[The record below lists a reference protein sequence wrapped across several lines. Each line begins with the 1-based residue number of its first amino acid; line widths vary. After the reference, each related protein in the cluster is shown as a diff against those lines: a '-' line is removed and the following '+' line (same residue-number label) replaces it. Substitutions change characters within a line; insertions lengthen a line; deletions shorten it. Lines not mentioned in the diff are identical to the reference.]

1 MLKISQENN
10 FKSLTTNSTGIL
22 KKSKKNFLKLFRK
35 SFESSVMNF
44 SISLIRQFLFKY
56 NIKFFNI
63 ILPSLMS
70 WIRRNVWTLLQNWR
84 YCFLP
89 SKYSV
94 FCPSTFYNLIRMSLI
109 LYLKY
114 WQSDLLYV
122 AEYFENC
129 ISADFL
135 LIFFP

>member
-70 WIRRNVWTLLQNWR
+70 WIRRNVWTLLQN
-84 YCFLP
+84 
-89 SKYSV
+89 
-94 FCPSTFYNLIRMSLI
+94 
-109 LYLKY
+109 
-114 WQSDLLYV
+114 
-122 AEYFENC
+122 
-129 ISADFL
+129 
-135 LIFFP
+135 